1 MKKLWLLL
9 IMIPFFITGC
19 SSYTELN
26 DLGIVSLLG
35 IDYQNNKY
43 QVYVTIIEG
52 KQDDGML
59 EKEQTYFHAEANT
72 LEESFQK
79 ITLQSDKKVYLS
91 HVDCLLIT
99 ENLIHYQLKD
109 TLFNFLNNN
118 ESRNNFN
125 IVFVKENLSLFF
137 KQQVTAEE
145 INKLIEINQNQS
157 GTITEMDFESF
168 LKNLLIDSNSMIPTI
183 SYRDDHLEVEGFTL
197 IKDFQV
203 FDSLT
208 SEESFIVNLLSNK
221 VTHAIWK
228 DATVYES
235 EAIIKTNKNK
245 VTIMIR
251 ITTDQPDKIEKE
263 LKEES
268 KSLLLYYQEK
278 NYDLLKLQN
287 KIKQNDYSYYK
298 KTKDLLKKIEF
309 NIKIDTKEKNNYIEE
324 E

>member
-157 GTITEMDFESF
+157 GTITGMDFESF

>member
-72 LEESFQK
+72 LEEAFQK

-118 ESRNNFN
+118 EARNNFN
-125 IVFVKENLSLFF
+125 IVFVKENLSLYF

-145 INKLIEINQNQS
+145 FNKLIEINQNQS

>member
-72 LEESFQK
+72 LEEAFQR

-118 ESRNNFN
+118 EARNNFN

-183 SYRDDHLEVEGFTL
+183 SYRDDHLEVVGFTL

-208 SEESFIVNLLSNK
+208 LEESFVVNLLSNK

-298 KTKDLLKKIEF
+298 KTKDLLEKIEF

>member
-118 ESRNNFN
+118 EARNNFN